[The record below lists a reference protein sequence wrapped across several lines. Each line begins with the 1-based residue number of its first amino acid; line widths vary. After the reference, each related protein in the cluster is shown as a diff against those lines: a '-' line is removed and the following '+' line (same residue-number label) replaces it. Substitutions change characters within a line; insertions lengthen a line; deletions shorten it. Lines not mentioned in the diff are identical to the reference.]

1 MTATRKRTA
10 MLGVATL
17 VAALL
22 PAVMITPSA
31 GALAPTP
38 AYYPSGPQTAVDQ
51 RALAGWHECWS
62 GTYADTPALD
72 DVLAACAGDYLL
84 LAAGPA
90 DSTVFDVVAAA
101 PRDDVLTAT
110 AGNTA
115 HDANGVGWYFD
126 ESTDWGAWGFAKAGD
141 PIDRRPCDI
150 MGSARED
157 GPNGDQRLCWHLSP
171 SAGTIEVGWRSG
183 AAVDLN
189 YAPDFRRA
197 IYVPA
202 GDSTPPTVTCSAGP
216 TTLSP
221 PNHKLRPVTTAVTV
235 RDDGSGPAGFR
246 LVAVTANEADRALG
260 DGDMPVDVQAWD
272 VGTADT
278 AGLLRAERAGSGS
291 GRVYVL
297 TYEGSDLAGNT
308 AQCTT
313 TVTVPH
319 DSRR

>member
-1 MTATRKRTA
+1 MTAILKRA
-10 MLGVATL
+10 ALLGAATL

-22 PAVMITPSA
+22 PAVTITAPA
-31 GALAPTP
+31 GALTPPP
-38 AYYPSGPQTAVDQ
+38 AYYPVGPQTAVDQ
-51 RALAGWHECWS
+51 SALAGWHECWS

-110 AGNTA
+110 TGNTT

-150 MGSARED
+150 MASSRED

-171 SAGTIEVGWRSG
+171 SAGTIEAGWRSG

-189 YAPDFRRA
+189 SSPDFRRA

-202 GDSTPPTVTCSAGP
+202 GDSTPPTVTCSAAP
-216 TTLSP
+216 TTLGP

-235 RDDGSGPAGFR
+235 QDDGSGPAGFR
-246 LVAVTANEADRALG
+246 LVSVTANEADGGLG
-260 DGDMPVDVQAWD
+260 DGDVPGDVQAWD

-278 AGLLRAERAGSGS
+278 AGLLRAERAGSGA

-308 AQCTT
+308 AECTA